1 MIDTRKLNRW
11 RLPDFEAKQI
21 ALCGHE
27 VVAGSIILGPKSDRA
42 AIGFTIDQLD
52 TMADGSRSPPYVVLS
67 AQAGRVEGN
76 YIYPTVPPSRRR
88 CTDVEVNR
96 FMKFAGFRITREIVT
111 GRTPYAR
118 TFEIAERR
126 GLL

>member
-1 MIDTRKLNRW
+1 MIDVSKLNRW
-11 RLPDFEAKQI
+11 RLPEFEVKTI
-21 ALCGHE
+21 AQCGHP
-27 VVAGSIILGPKSDRA
+27 VVAGSIMLGPKSDKA

-52 TMADGSRSPPYVVLS
+52 TMPDGSLSPPYVVLS
-67 AQAGRVEGN
+67 AQAGT
-76 YIYPTVPPSRRR
+76 PQSPARRR

-111 GRTPYAR
+111 GRTSYAR
-118 TFEIAERR
+118 TFEIGPRR